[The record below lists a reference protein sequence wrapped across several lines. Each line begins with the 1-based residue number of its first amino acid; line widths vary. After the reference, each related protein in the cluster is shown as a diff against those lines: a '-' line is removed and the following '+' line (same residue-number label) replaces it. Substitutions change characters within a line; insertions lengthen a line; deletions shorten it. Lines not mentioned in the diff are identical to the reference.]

1 MASCWSNRNGSSKK
15 SSNSGTILST
25 SARQVWSPVPR
36 HSWRW
41 EGTTGHQAGVI
52 WQVLWS
58 DPGEMGHMTCTAWFV
73 LWQRARLQQDPG
85 LEVGKAQTR
94 SSVWSWVRS
103 DGLYPWT
110 LSGHK
115 PSAFSPVSPTLGM
128 GLIARRRGLTAQDKE
143 ERRRVQR
150 AHFDAY
156 VKGRGVP
163 RAGEIFALI

>member
-1 MASCWSNRNGSSKK
+1 MASCWSNRNKSSKK

-94 SSVWSWVRS
+94 SSVWSWARS
-103 DGLYPWT
+103 DGFILGLCQGTSPLPSHPSHQPWGWGW
-110 LSGHK
+110 LRGEEDW
-115 PSAFSPVSPTLGM
+115 L
-128 GLIARRRGLTAQDKE
+128 LRIRRRGEGCSGRILMLMWKE
-143 ERRRVQR
+143 GGCPELGK
-150 AHFDAY
+150 Y
-156 VKGRGVP
+156 LP
-163 RAGEIFALI
+163 

>member
-58 DPGEMGHMTCTAWFV
+58 DPGEWVTWPAQPGSYSGKEQGCSKIRGSR
-73 LWQRARLQQDPG
+73 LARLRPG
-85 LEVGKAQTR
+85 A
-94 SSVWSWVRS
+94 RS
-103 DGLYPWT
+103 DHGRDQTGFILGLCQGTSPLPSHPSHQPWGWGW
-110 LSGHK
+110 LRGEEDW
-115 PSAFSPVSPTLGM
+115 L
-128 GLIARRRGLTAQDKE
+128 LRIRRRGEGCSGRILMLMWKE
-143 ERRRVQR
+143 GGCPELGK
-150 AHFDAY
+150 Y
-156 VKGRGVP
+156 LP
-163 RAGEIFALI
+163 